1 MAAVG
6 DAKEAYLA
14 AYGRLE
20 KELAAEGPPW
30 LAEVRAEAIRRFG
43 ALGFPTQKHEEWRHT
58 NPAPLTRLAFRAV
71 EAVPLLPSGLFD
83 VFSLRQEGPELAFIN
98 GHLVRASVQGLPPGA
113 SVASL
118 AEVLRNDPDAVLGQL
133 GRLASWEDHPFA
145 ALNTAFF
152 RDGAWVHVPR
162 GASARPIH
170 LLHLSVPA
178 RPPLAAYPRNVIV
191 LGAGAE
197 ATVIE
202 SYVSLDGG
210 VALTNAVT
218 EIAVGEDA
226 KLDHYMLQHEAE
238 QAFHV
243 ASTQIV
249 QGRASA
255 VHDLRAATGGALARN
270 DVRTRFEGE
279 GGDLR
284 MDGLFA
290 VHGKQHV
297 DFHTR
302 IDHVTPACSSLQIYK
317 GILDGESRGV
327 FNGKTYVRPGA
338 QKTVARQS
346 NKNLLLSE
354 QALVDSTP
362 GLEIRADDVK
372 CSHGST
378 IGQLDEDAVFYMRA
392 RGLEEWVARGIL
404 TYAFAMEILAAVV
417 PAGLQRRL
425 REILHTRLPSG
436 AWISDLV

>member
-1 MAAVG
+1 VAAVG

-118 AEVLRNDPDAVLGQL
+118 AEVLRDDPDAVSGQL
-133 GRLASWEDHPFA
+133 GRLVSWEDHPFA

-404 TYAFAMEILAAVV
+404 TYAFAMEILAAVG

>member
-226 KLDHYMLQHEAE
+226 KLDHYMLQHEGE

-404 TYAFAMEILAAVV
+404 TYAFAMEILAAVG